1 MKILLLGFAICIII
15 FAILLL
21 KWFRPIYLQ
30 TIANNKKIKK
40 AVFIEE
46 INDLILLKDYEGK
59 EISKKIKLKIK

>member
-1 MKILLLGFAICIII
+1 MKILLLGFVICIII

-21 KWFRPIYLQ
+21 KRFKPIYLQ
-30 TIANNKKIKK
+30 IIADNDKIKK

-46 INDLILLKDYEGK
+46 TDDVILLKDYEGK